1 MPFNYS
7 KLRGRI
13 IEKYGSQGNF
23 AKAMEWSER
32 TLSYKMQGKR
42 NWTQADICKAI
53 SLLGLNEDDIQ
64 EYFFNLEVQNF

>member
-13 IEKYGSQGNF
+13 VEKYGSQGNF

-42 NWTQADICKAI
+42 NWTQADISKLYHFLDLTKMI
-53 SLLGLNEDDIQ
+53 FRNI
-64 EYFFNLEVQNF
+64 FNLKVQNF